1 MGEIKLKIFWLGG
14 VAEKEDFK
22 IMLQNGNTQIAAN
35 VTQLNYIEGLEK
47 ATGESIKILNS
58 HYEPSFPNYKK
69 LFIRKRKWK
78 RKGKENI
85 DIGFINIPILKYIH
99 KSIVL
104 RKEMKNI
111 IKNELS
117 NKEINIFFIY
127 AMTAPLMLLAPFI
140 KKKIKNEKYKICLIV
155 PDLPEFMN
163 MTKQNIVRQILLRLN
178 TRIIDNCMKY
188 IDKYVLFAKPMADYL
203 NLSDK
208 DYMVIE
214 GMVNIQGESRERT
227 TNNSSDKDYIMYA
240 GGLNEKYGVLNLVKA
255 FHEIKDNKVQ
265 LWLYGKGDAVEKI
278 KEFEKKD
285 KRIKYKGIVNNEEII
300 IAEKGAKLLVNP
312 RPTDE
317 EYTKYSFPS
326 KNMEYMLSGTPL
338 VTTKLPAMPKEYYNY
353 IYTFE
358 KEDVKGFKEKLEEI
372 LSQDKET
379 LLQRGRSAKV
389 FVMEKKSNVFQAEK
403 IKRFITEEKK

>member
-1 MGEIKLKIFWLGG
+1 M
-14 VAEKEDFK
+14 AEKKDFK
-22 IMLQNGNTQIAAN
+22 TMLQNGNIQIAAN

-58 HYEPSFPNYKK
+58 HYEPSFPRYKK
-69 LFIRKRKWK
+69 LFIKKRKWK

-85 DIGFINIPILKYIH
+85 DIGFINIPIFKYIH

-140 KKKIKNEKYKICLIV
+140 KKKIKNKKYKICLIV

-163 MTKQNIVRQILLRLN
+163 MTKQNKVKQILLNLN
-178 TRIIDNCMKY
+178 TKIIKNCMKY

-208 DYMVIE
+208 DYIVIE
-214 GMVNIQGESRERT
+214 GMVNIQKERKKQT
-227 TNNSSDKDYIMYA
+227 TNKFSNKDYIMYA
-240 GGLNEKYGVLNLVKA
+240 GGLNEKYGVLDLVKA
-255 FHEIKDNKVQ
+255 FYDIKDNKIQ
-265 LWLYGKGDAVEKI
+265 LWLYGKGDIVEKI
-278 KEFEKKD
+278 REFEKKD
-285 KRIKYKGIVNNEEII
+285 KRIKYKGIVDNEEII

-312 RPTDE
+312 RHTDE

-338 VTTKLPAMPKEYYNY
+338 VTTKLPAMPKEYYKYVY
-353 IYTFE
+353 II
-358 KEDVKGFKEKLEEI
+358 EDETINGMKKILKKLLSKSNEELKQKGLEARKFVIKEKNNYE
-372 LSQDKET
+372 Q
-379 LLQRGRSAKV
+379 AK
-389 FVMEKKSNVFQAEK
+389 K
-403 IKRFITEEKK
+403 IQKWIGG

>member
-1 MGEIKLKIFWLGG
+1 MKIFWLGG

>member
-1 MGEIKLKIFWLGG
+1 MKIFWLGG
-14 VAEKEDFK
+14 VAEKKDFK
-22 IMLQNGNTQIAAN
+22 TMLQNGNIQIAAN

-58 HYEPSFPNYKK
+58 HYEPSFPRYKK
-69 LFIRKRKWK
+69 LFIKKRKWK

-85 DIGFINIPILKYIH
+85 DIGFINIPIFKYIH

-140 KKKIKNEKYKICLIV
+140 KKKIKNKKYKICLIV

-163 MTKQNIVRQILLRLN
+163 MTKQNKVKQILLNLN
-178 TRIIDNCMKY
+178 TKIIKNCMKY

-208 DYMVIE
+208 DYIVIE
-214 GMVNIQGESRERT
+214 GMVNIQKERKKQT
-227 TNNSSDKDYIMYA
+227 TNKFSNKDYIMYA
-240 GGLNEKYGVLNLVKA
+240 GGLNEKYGVLDLVKA
-255 FHEIKDNKVQ
+255 FYDIKDNKIQ
-265 LWLYGKGDAVEKI
+265 LWLYGKGDIVEKI
-278 KEFEKKD
+278 REFEKKD
-285 KRIKYKGIVNNEEII
+285 KRIKYKGIVDNEEII

-312 RPTDE
+312 RHTDE

-338 VTTKLPAMPKEYYNY
+338 VTTKLPAMPKEYYKYVY
-353 IYTFE
+353 II
-358 KEDVKGFKEKLEEI
+358 EDETINGMKKILKKLLSKSNEELKQKGLEARKFVIKEKNNYE
-372 LSQDKET
+372 Q
-379 LLQRGRSAKV
+379 AK
-389 FVMEKKSNVFQAEK
+389 K
-403 IKRFITEEKK
+403 IQKWIGG